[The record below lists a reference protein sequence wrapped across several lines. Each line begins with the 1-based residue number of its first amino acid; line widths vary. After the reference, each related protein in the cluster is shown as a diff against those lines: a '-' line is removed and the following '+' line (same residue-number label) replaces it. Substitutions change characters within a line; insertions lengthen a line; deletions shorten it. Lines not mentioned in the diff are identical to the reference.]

1 VGAAILLLNLAPFP
15 SQRTFYDI
23 YFPGSVAGLKA
34 QAPVS
39 LAGIPIGTVRKVEI
53 DPQDPTGVHV
63 TVELRKDAAIR
74 SDSIASLEVNIIYGD
89 ASISITG
96 GSASAP
102 PLAVL
107 PGRAYPIIRAQA
119 SQLQSVTTYVADFA
133 QRLLEASDALLEKL
147 DDQHRQAISEGL
159 QDMAQSTA
167 RYAGKLQNF
176 SGPIDG
182 ARAMVGDLHEG
193 AVALEERSRA
203 ITQALVAAQSNLDG
217 MSAVIKY
224 ANDRTR
230 EFDDVIQRLRPGLRD
245 LSQDQL
251 KDLHGTI
258 MDWRDLARRL
268 ARYVDDLERNSRGGN
283 TSK

>member
-1 VGAAILLLNLAPFP
+1 M
-15 SQRTFYDI
+15 
-23 YFPGSVAGLKA
+23 
-34 QAPVS
+34 
-39 LAGIPIGTVRKVEI
+39 
-53 DPQDPTGVHV
+53 
-63 TVELRKDAAIR
+63 
-74 SDSIASLEVNIIYGD
+74 
-89 ASISITG
+89 
-96 GSASAP
+96 
-102 PLAVL
+102 
-107 PGRAYPIIRAQA
+107 
-119 SQLQSVTTYVADFA
+119 TTYVADFA